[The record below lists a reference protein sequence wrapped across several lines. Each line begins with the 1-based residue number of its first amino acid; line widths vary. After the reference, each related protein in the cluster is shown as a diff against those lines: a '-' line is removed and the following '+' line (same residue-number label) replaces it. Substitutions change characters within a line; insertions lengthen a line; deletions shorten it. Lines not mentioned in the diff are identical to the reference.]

1 MTSRKAGID
10 RDIVS
15 GLARPPDAWATL
27 GAPGAE
33 LVRVGDELTLKQ
45 FDDRIAALSDT
56 QRRHLRIE
64 LPGPDPTDGRR
75 ILGYPAFGLYILRT
89 SRVYLAVRCGPTG
102 QNGRGGHDHN
112 DQLALELMVDGKD
125 WIRDPGT
132 YVYTA
137 APAIRNAYR
146 SATAHFAPQLEGPE
160 PALLD
165 LGLFRLGPGSV
176 ATCLYWGEAGFAGRL
191 RTVDSRVANCRI
203 VLTDAAIEVT
213 HAVEGGR
220 LLDAGETDWRALR
233 PDIAYSP
240 GYGIVER

>member
-1 MTSRKAGID
+1 MAPQVGDNDNGRLFDFVPVVERVRIGEARQRFRNLEPSLGASSDGWTSIEDYLDHRALVDAIDGLLGRVTSRKAGID

-112 DQLALELMVDGKD
+112 DQLALELMVDGKGFNSQP
-125 WIRDPGT
+125 WNVR
-132 YVYTA
+132 VY
-137 APAIRNAYR
+137 
-146 SATAHFAPQLEGPE
+146 S
-160 PALLD
+160 
-165 LGLFRLGPGSV
+165 GPGYSQ
-176 ATCLYWGEAGFAGRL
+176 
-191 RTVDSRVANCRI
+191 RVSIC
-203 VLTDAAIEVT
+203 
-213 HAVEGGR
+213 HG
-220 LLDAGETDWRALR
+220 ALR
-233 PDIAYSP
+233 SSAR
-240 GYGIVER
+240 GA